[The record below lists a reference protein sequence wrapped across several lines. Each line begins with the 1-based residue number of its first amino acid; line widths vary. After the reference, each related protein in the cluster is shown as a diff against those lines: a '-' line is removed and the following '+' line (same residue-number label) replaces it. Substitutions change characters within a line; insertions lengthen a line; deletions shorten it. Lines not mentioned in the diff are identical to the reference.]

1 MFSRLR
7 TRLRKKLNI
16 LKEDNKGAA
25 IVVAIVAI
33 AFIGMLVGMLVYM
46 AYYNYLMKHI
56 DKRNK
61 DNFYSA
67 EYALDIINAGLQKDI
82 SDSMSEAYVK
92 AMKNSANMDADT
104 MTVYFKNYYTQ
115 NLQARI
121 CDPSDT
127 NKWLATHLTDMWE
140 AADLIHATSAG
151 DKGAYLEAIGGNNS
165 LTLTNTDYFTIKN
178 VKIVY
183 TNDDGYISMIETDIR
198 LKVPDLDFAQSASKL
213 NLEEFSLVANN
224 SLINDLGNLD
234 DVPTGIS
241 VNKGSTSL
249 DISGSVYG
257 GKKGVQVG
265 NQANIDFIKDPTDDA
280 NGLDLTYN
288 LISKSIDLD
297 KASDATSGVNI
308 NEKYNTFV
316 ENINVTSSNFNGDG
330 NMYVGDDL
338 DIAGRNSKVVLKGH
352 YRGYGNENT
361 VSKGSSSIL
370 INGANTTL
378 DFSKLDELV
387 LSGHAYV
394 GAKKYDADKDRLAM
408 GSLYHSKTAAG
419 VTLSGNALIEAVNN
433 KVLNS
438 DKIEDE
444 QAFDGQYEDML
455 GSDEYEIMTSAKEL
469 AGADIVPQNTSD
481 IMMGESMSVKANQLF
496 YMVPLEC
503 VGYIKGTDE
512 QIVTKNPMT
521 IDEYN
526 KLLNTPDKESEE
538 YKKYEKEFNDNPLN
552 TGKTFDITKT
562 KANRNA
568 YKYEPVRLSVLWT
581 EMGTASY
588 TNNYKAVYRRINGS
602 VMVYLYLDFSADE
615 NLANEFYR
623 AYCEY
628 APDSVNLYVNSY
640 IKDLKWNR
648 NLVSQLTLAGNL
660 FYLNNNDEVVVIKD
674 SNQNSTKYLNMGLWQ
689 EEYSNKHTAL
699 MHTLK
704 DNYDAM
710 SSAQMTSDVFENLVD
725 VAALS
730 NMESMSFIHNSIPAD
745 PSEISAYVGTKNIVY
760 PSTSCPENTALII
773 TSGDV
778 YVDGNYDGLILAGGN
793 IYICSRCSKIT
804 YNPTKVIKA
813 MQLEYV
819 DPILNTTTH
828 VYDALGTSG
837 QISYGVVTA
846 GDSKNAIQLTD
857 LITYQNWKKE

>member
-7 TRLRKKLNI
+7 TRLRKKLDI

-82 SDSMSEAYVK
+82 SDSMAEAYVK

-104 MTVYFKNYYTQ
+104 MTVYFKNYYAQ
-115 NLQARI
+115 NLKNRI
-121 CDPSDT
+121 CDPTDN

-151 DKGAYLEAIGGNNS
+151 NKGAYLEAIGGDNS

-198 LKVPDLDFAQSASKL
+198 LKVPDLDFAQSAAKL

-234 DVPTGIS
+234 EVPTGIS

-257 GKKGVQVG
+257 GKKGLQVG
-265 NQANIDFIKDPTDDA
+265 QQANIDFIKDPTDEA
-280 NGLDLTYN
+280 NGLDISYN
-288 LISKSIDLD
+288 LITNSIDVD
-297 KASDATSGVNI
+297 NSSDATAGVNI
-308 NEKYNTFV
+308 NEKFNTYV
-316 ENINVTSSNFNGDG
+316 ENINVTSSNFKGDG

-361 VSKGSSSIL
+361 ISDSSSSIL

-394 GAKKYDADKDRLAM
+394 GAKKYDADKDRLAF
-408 GSLYHSKTAAG
+408 GSVYDKDKIYSYDEMSSAIK
-419 VTLSGNALIEAVNN
+419 N
-433 KVLNS
+433 KELNS

-444 QAFDGQYEDML
+444 QSYDNQYNEML
-455 GSDEYEIMTSAKEL
+455 ESDAYDLLTSAREL

-496 YMVPLEC
+496 YMVPVEC

-526 KLLNTPDKESEE
+526 KLMTTPDEESSE
-538 YKKYEKEFNDNPLN
+538 YKRYEEEFENNPLN
-552 TGKTFDITKT
+552 TGKVFDITKT
-562 KANRNA
+562 NANRTA

-640 IKDLKWNR
+640 IKDLKWNN
-648 NLVSQLTLAGNL
+648 NLTNQLTLAGNF
-660 FYLNNNDEVVVIKD
+660 FYLNGNDEVVVIED

-704 DNYDAM
+704 DNYDAL
-710 SSAQMTSDVFENLVD
+710 SSAQLTSDVFENLVD
-725 VAALS
+725 TAALT
-730 NMESMSFIHNSIPAD
+730 NMQSMNFVHNSIPAD
-745 PSEISAYVGTKNIVY
+745 PAEISAYVGNENVVY
-760 PSTSCPENTALII
+760 PSTKCPENTALII

-819 DPILNTTTH
+819 DPILNTSTH

-837 QISYGVVTA
+837 QVSYGVVTA
-846 GDSKNAIQLTD
+846 GDSTTAIQLTD

>member
-7 TRLRKKLNI
+7 TRLRKKLDI
-16 LKEDNKGAA
+16 LKKDNKGAA

-46 AYYNYLMKHI
+46 AYYNYLMKHV

-82 SDSMSEAYVK
+82 SDSMAEAYVK

-104 MTVYFKNYYTQ
+104 MTVYFKNYFTE
-115 NLQARI
+115 NLQDRI
-121 CDPSDT
+121 SDPSDT

-151 DKGAYLEAIGGNNS
+151 DMGAYLEAIGGNNS

-183 TNDDGYISMIETDIR
+183 TNEDGYISMIETDIR
-198 LKVPDLDFAQSASKL
+198 LKVPDLDFAQSAAKL

-234 DVPTGIS
+234 DIPTGIS

-257 GKKGVQVG
+257 GKNGVQVG
-265 NQANIDFIKDPTDDA
+265 NQANIDFIKDPTDEA
-280 NGLDLTYN
+280 NGLDLSYN
-288 LISKSIDLD
+288 LITKSIDLD
-297 KASDATSGVNI
+297 KASDATSGVSI
-308 NEKYNTFV
+308 NEKYNTYV

-361 VSKGSSSIL
+361 ISEGSSSIL

-394 GAKKYDADKDRLAM
+394 GAKKYDADKDRLAF
-408 GSLYHSKTAAG
+408 GSVYDKDTIYSYDEMNSAI
-419 VTLSGNALIEAVNN
+419 SN
-433 KVLNS
+433 KELNS

-444 QAFDGQYEDML
+444 QAYDNQYNEML
-455 GSDEYEIMTSAKEL
+455 ESDAYDLLTSAREL
-469 AGADIVPQNTSD
+469 AGAEIIPQNTSD
-481 IMMGESMSVKANQLF
+481 VMMGESMSVKANQLL
-496 YMVPLEC
+496 YMVPVEC
-503 VGYIKGTDE
+503 VGYVKGTDE

-521 IDEYN
+521 YAEYN
-526 KLLNTPDKESEE
+526 KLLNTPDEDSEE
-538 YKKYEKEFNDNPLN
+538 YIRLKQEFEANPLN
-552 TGKTFDITKT
+552 AGKDFDITEVKT
-562 KANRNA
+562 ASRNA
-568 YKYEPVRLSVLWT
+568 YKYEPVRLSVLWN
-581 EMGTASY
+581 EMGTTAY
-588 TNNYKAVYRRINGS
+588 TNNYKAVYRRINGT

-648 NLVSQLTLAGNL
+648 NLTSQLTLAGNM
-660 FYLNNNDEVVVIKD
+660 FYLNNNDEVVVIED

-689 EEYSNKHTAL
+689 EEYSDKHTAL

-725 VAALS
+725 TAALS

-745 PSEISAYVGTKNIVY
+745 PSEISAYVGTKNVAY
-760 PSTSCPENTALII
+760 PSTTCPENTALII

-778 YVDGNYDGLILAGGN
+778 YVDGNFDGLILAGGN

-819 DPILNTTTH
+819 DPVLNTTTH

-846 GDSKNAIQLTD
+846 GDSKTAIQLTD